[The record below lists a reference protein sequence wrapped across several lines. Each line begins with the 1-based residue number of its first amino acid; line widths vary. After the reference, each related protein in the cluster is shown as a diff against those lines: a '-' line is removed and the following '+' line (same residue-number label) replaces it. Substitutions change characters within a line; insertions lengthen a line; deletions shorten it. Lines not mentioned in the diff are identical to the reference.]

1 MEKRN
6 KSVIGNRRSGERPSS
21 PSKKAAS
28 RPSGRPG
35 SSRSSQSQSSRSNSS
50 RSSRPP
56 QRIDDRRRNSNDTL
70 PKKRRKKRGFFKKA
84 LILLLVLLIGAGAY
98 AATVIKFGNLNKDLT
113 GKVSQYNIS
122 SNATNMALNHRIV
135 NVAIFGVDGRDDVD
149 GSRSDSMMIASAD
162 FEHNKLKITSL
173 MRDTYVYI
181 NKDYGYDK
189 LNAAYSFGGPNL
201 ALKTINQNFD
211 TAITDYVT
219 IDFTAMVAM
228 VNAVGGVTIDIENED
243 ELYWVNQYL
252 MDVNDK
258 VKTNSPFLEGTGAQV
273 VDGSQALAYCR
284 VRYVG
289 NGDFDR
295 TLRQRKVFEQVM
307 AKAVDLNPLEQYS
320 LLTKVMPY
328 VETSLSKTEIL
339 KYAGNVMFMK
349 DHAIHQE
356 QIPAEGYVDTG
367 MLGDVSYVFPVT
379 LVDNIKEWY
388 QFVYETDYTPSGTAQ
403 DISDEIEYEW

>member
-21 PSKKAAS
+21 PSKKAPS
-28 RPSGRPG
+28 RPSGRSG
-35 SSRSSQSQSSRSNSS
+35 NSRPSQSQGSRSNSS
-50 RSSRPP
+50 RPSRPP
-56 QRIDDRRRNSNDTL
+56 QRIDERRRSSNDTL

-98 AATVIKFGNLNKDLT
+98 AATIIKFGNLNKDLT

-122 SNATNMALNHRIV
+122 SNAANMALNHRIV

-189 LNAAYSFGGPNL
+189 LNAAYSFGGPEL

-258 VKTNSPFLEGTGAQV
+258 VKTNSPFLEST
-273 VDGSQALAYCR
+273 
-284 VRYVG
+284 
-289 NGDFDR
+289 
-295 TLRQRKVFEQVM
+295 
-307 AKAVDLNPLEQYS
+307 
-320 LLTKVMPY
+320 
-328 VETSLSKTEIL
+328 
-339 KYAGNVMFMK
+339 
-349 DHAIHQE
+349 
-356 QIPAEGYVDTG
+356 
-367 MLGDVSYVFPVT
+367 
-379 LVDNIKEWY
+379 
-388 QFVYETDYTPSGTAQ
+388 
-403 DISDEIEYEW
+403 